1 MTAAPLRWLDRA
13 VEALLGLALVALLAI
28 GTAQVVLRVAASQ
41 SLSWALEGSI
51 VLLVWATMLSGYI
64 GVRRD
69 IHLSADFLGFSGEGR
84 LRQVRDG
91 VGVLLCLVF
100 LATYGVASL
109 TVIDAM
115 DGIPFTSL
123 PFGQPVLY
131 WSLPV
136 GAALMTLAFLVR
148 IRTRLRARSATGPA

>member
-1 MTAAPLRWLDRA
+1 MTLRWLDRA
-13 VEALLGLALVALLAI
+13 VETLLGLGLVALLAI
-28 GTAQVVLRVAASQ
+28 GTAHVVLRFA
-41 SLSWALEGSI
+41 LSRPLPWALEASI

-69 IHLSADFLGFSGEGR
+69 IHLSADFLGWSGQGR

-91 VGVLLCLVF
+91 LGVVLCLVF
-100 LATYGVASL
+100 VATYGVASL

-136 GAALMTLAFLVR
+136 GAVLMALALLVR
-148 IRTRLRARSATGPA
+148 MATRVRGAPPAPDD